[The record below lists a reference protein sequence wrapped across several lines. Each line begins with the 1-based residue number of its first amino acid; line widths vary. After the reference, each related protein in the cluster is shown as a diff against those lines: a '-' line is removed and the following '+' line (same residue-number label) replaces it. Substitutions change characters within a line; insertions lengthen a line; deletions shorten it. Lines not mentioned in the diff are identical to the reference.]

1 MLSVLLRFTDS
12 DYTFDIF
19 KLFFYLI
26 QFGSLLNQKL
36 VSLVSEVFAEDVN
49 FTKEIVCPEEILKLQ
64 CQLADPTRVQTM
76 RYIRIQHKNISEIY
90 EEVVTIRLSTPARV
104 VIISWYND
112 TINILSTEGSSI
124 ISANE
129 SKLIVQISVNS
140 FFESRGDSVMFRCTI
155 NGEGFTE
162 VLKQNLTV
170 KEEDTG
176 KFC

>member
-1 MLSVLLRFTDS
+1 
-12 DYTFDIF
+12 
-19 KLFFYLI
+19 LI
-26 QFGSLLNQKL
+26 
-36 VSLVSEVFAEDVN
+36 SLVSEVFAEDVN
-49 FTKEIVCPEEILKLQ
+49 FTKETACTEKILTLQ
-64 CQLADPTRVQTM
+64 CQLSDPTRVQTM

-90 EEVVTIRLSTPARV
+90 EEVVTIRLSTPAHV

-140 FFESRGDSVMFRCTI
+140 VFESRGDSVMFRCTI
-155 NGEGFTE
+155 NGEGLSE
-162 VLKQNLTV
+162 ELKQGLTV
-170 KEEDTG
+170 KKEDDG